1 MTPRGVP
8 TDFTFTA
15 NIILG
20 LSTLVEYTGI
30 TTTPPTWRD
39 TSHGLCSPNSSDHQQ
54 AITINAAAGTAR
66 FRIEDVE
73 MPTGF
78 GGTSKTTVSL
88 DLDLQVT

>member
-1 MTPRGVP
+1 VP

-15 NIILG
+15 NIIVG

-30 TTTPPTWRD
+30 TTTPPTWKD
-39 TSHGLCSPNSSDHQQ
+39 TSYGLCSPNTSDHHQ
-54 AITINAAAGTAR
+54 AITINATAGTSR

-78 GGTSKTTVSL
+78 GTRTSKTTISL